1 MGRTFNVSNNP
12 VAENAIKKLHKER
25 LKLDPAG
32 GLLYET
38 QLAIIT
44 RNINLRIRLIEI
56 IFRRDQITN
65 QVKYSLDDD
74 QLADNQFNTRVAK
87 HNKIILSLGPT
98 FSVGDNVI
106 EMIEQG
112 AVKCK
117 GSWISI
123 ITITNLG
130 LNFRR
135 QNLNSGLKSI
145 M

>member
-12 VAENAIKKLHKER
+12 VAENAIKELHKER

-65 QVKYSLDDD
+65 EVKQILDDD

-87 HNKIILSLGPT
+87 HNKITPFSGPA
-98 FSVGDNVI
+98 FSVGDNVFLKNDRI
-106 EMIEQG
+106 KTRGREMY
-112 AVKCK
+112 K
-117 GSWISI
+117 
-123 ITITNLG
+123 
-130 LNFRR
+130 
-135 QNLNSGLKSI
+135 I
-145 M
+145 MDIYNHNNEPWAKLQKTESQ